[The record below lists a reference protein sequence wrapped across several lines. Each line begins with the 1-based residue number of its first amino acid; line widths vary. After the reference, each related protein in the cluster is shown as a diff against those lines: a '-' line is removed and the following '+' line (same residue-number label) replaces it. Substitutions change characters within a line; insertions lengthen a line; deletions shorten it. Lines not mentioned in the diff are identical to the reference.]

1 MFDVVKRVKIFNLPK
16 ILFFISFSIKI
27 IIIIN
32 RTNLLLK
39 SIVHYLKSNI
49 AKRNKNNLK
58 LDIYSYNDCLDLF
71 LELKIKNIF
80 L

>member
-1 MFDVVKRVKIFNLPK
+1 M
-16 ILFFISFSIKI
+16 
-27 IIIIN
+27 
-32 RTNLLLK
+32 TNLLLK

-80 L
+80 YKYM